1 MLLHSM
7 VRGAEECCEA
17 DESALKWQSS
27 TGVRMVVNGTS
38 MALVNGTKIAVV
50 NSAKIAVVNSAR
62 MAVVNSAKTAVNG
75 ASAEKSHEA
84 E

>member
-1 MLLHSM
+1 M
-7 VRGAEECCEA
+7 VRGAEACQCEA

-38 MALVNGTKIAVV
+38 MALVNGM
-50 NSAKIAVVNSAR
+50 KIAVVNSAR
-62 MAVVNSAKTAVNG
+62 TAVVNSAKTAVVNSAKTAVNG